1 MDMPSLVTASV
12 DLNDKEAQFDAN
24 DMQEFLQSLSRVKQL
39 KFRYNGEEV
48 CLLIWHVPLFLLYLR
63 IFIYVN
69 QYDKIWDL
77 RPDRDVLSGQFCK

>member
-1 MDMPSLVTASV
+1 MRTGLLLFLLRQSPFLSLCSPGQEVPSLMDMPSLVTASV

-48 CLLIWHVPLFLLYLR
+48 CLLI
-63 IFIYVN
+63 
-69 QYDKIWDL
+69 
-77 RPDRDVLSGQFCK
+77 